1 MITFK
6 EFFEKF
12 IFEKNKYMDYKL
24 KSQEHFEEINQ
35 YAMKELKNKVQLLRR
50 PKRDGIY
57 VEFRFSFSI
66 DNNEA
71 DSIIIHLR
79 DKFDF

>member
-66 DNNEA
+66 DNEQA
-71 DSIIIHLR
+71 DNIIIHLR

>member
-6 EFFEKF
+6 EFFENF
-12 IFEKNKYMDYKL
+12 ILEKNKYMDYKL

-71 DSIIIHLR
+71 DSIIMHLR